1 MKSTLLAVLVL
12 GLAMRTQAL
21 MDLAALAGFADLAIC
36 ESACDTAAA
45 AGVTAGEAAEALAE
59 SQKGDE
65 VVVVAAADRQRRDKH
80 ETADADAEGDADA
93 DAAALL
99 AKCKAKCTGIPA
111 GAERHYVTLS
121 VVFAAVIAA
130 LF

>member
-80 ETADADAEGDADA
+80 ETADADAKGDA

-99 AKCKAKCTGIPA
+99 ATCKAKCTGIPA